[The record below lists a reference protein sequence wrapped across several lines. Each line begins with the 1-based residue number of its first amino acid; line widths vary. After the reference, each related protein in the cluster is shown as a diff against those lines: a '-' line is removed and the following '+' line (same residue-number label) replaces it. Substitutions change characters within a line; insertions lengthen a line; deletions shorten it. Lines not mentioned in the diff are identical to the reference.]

1 MLMQERE
8 NSIALLGTETAM
20 TLPTKLLRPAA
31 AVARHYLSHP
41 EPGSHSAGQQERVW
55 LQGWASLSS
64 FYQIQKQD
72 PDKVLLLSLTQ
83 GSR

>member
-1 MLMQERE
+1 MQERE

-41 EPGSHSAGQQERVW
+41 EPGSHSAGTAGKGLAARLGQFLVSIKYKSKT
-55 LQGWASLSS
+55 LIKSCFFL
-64 FYQIQKQD
+64 
-72 PDKVLLLSLTQ
+72 
-83 GSR
+83 

>member
-41 EPGSHSAGQQERVW
+41 VTWR
-55 LQGWASLSS
+55 SLSRTAGKGLAARLGQFLVS
-64 FYQIQKQD
+64 IKYKSKTLISSCFF
-72 PDKVLLLSLTQ
+72 L
-83 GSR
+83 